1 MMIKMQTLFKLLP
14 HILVIVL
21 GIALIALPAG
31 TASAGMLLQKS
42 GLVLKK
48 DFGPQI
54 MLDQTLFNVNIPLNI
69 SNMPGP
75 WKSAKFSAVALVY
88 FLDGAGDMIGYGM
101 SEGGE
106 EGMPL
111 NITLDNGSYN
121 GTVALPIR
129 ETAGTLSG
137 KTCSVTMVFAKQG
150 GQLMFIG
157 ASKGGTAPNS
167 GQCGKVDFSGI
178 KPGTIMPN

>member
-1 MMIKMQTLFKLLP
+1 MMKPQTRFTILP
-14 HILVIVL
+14 HILVLVL
-21 GIALIALPAG
+21 GIALTALPAG
-31 TASAGMLLQKS
+31 TASAGMLFQKS

-69 SNMPGP
+69 ANMPGP
-75 WKSAKFSAVALVY
+75 WKNAKFSAVALVY
-88 FLDGAGDMIGYGM
+88 FLDGAGDMIGYGI

-121 GTVALPIR
+121 GTVALPVR

-137 KTCSVTMVFAKQG
+137 KTCAVTMVFAKQG

-167 GQCGKVDFSGI
+167 GQCGNMNFSGI